1 MRATLEI
8 KMDNAAFT
16 NSEELHD
23 KEAQETAAYYE
34 LAHILEELSTKARFC
49 NDSIRA
55 IDSNGN
61 TVGYLTVDKKN
72 DHEDTYMKWEDH
84 SKIVFTKMEE

>member
-16 NSEELHD
+16 NSDLPEN
-23 KEAQETAAYYE
+23 KEAQQTAAYYE
-34 LAHILEELSTKARFC
+34 LAHILEELATKARFC

-55 IDSNGN
+55 IDTNGN
-61 TVGYLTVDKKN
+61 TVGYLTVESDDKV
-72 DHEDTYMKWEDH
+72 DTYMKWENH
-84 SKIVFTKMEE
+84 SKIVFTKTEE